1 MNPMTPLVI
10 EWTWPD
16 TPIALLIIVVG
27 ALIFRW
33 LIIRGINL
41 GTKAAIHRAE
51 QQRKHPES
59 RAQRIMAMATGAD
72 NERYEQRIS
81 TVSSLLRN
89 LTSIVV
95 GAVLALTV
103 LDVLNIPL
111 TPLLASASVGGI
123 ALAFGAQS
131 LVKDFL
137 SGIFMIMEDQY
148 GVGDLIDTGEVRG
161 TVEEVGLRVTR
172 VRDATGTVWYVR
184 NGEILKLGN
193 QSQGWSTAIIDV
205 PVAYDEDAGKVI
217 GILEQVATEIDAD
230 PAFEDVLLEKPTVA
244 GVNAVTATTM
254 SIRMM
259 AKTAPNQHWGL
270 QRTLLERSL
279 TALGK
284 AGVRSPSPNLGVLPT

>member
-1 MNPMTPLVI
+1 MKPLALTWI
-10 EWTWPD
+10 WPD
-16 TPIALLIIVVG
+16 TLISIGVIVAGALLC
-27 ALIFRW
+27 RW
-33 LIIRGINL
+33 LIVRAINV
-41 GTKAAIHRAE
+41 GTKTAIHRAE
-51 QQRKHPES
+51 HQRKHPES
-59 RAQRIMAMATGAD
+59 RAQRILAMAIGAG

-81 TVSSLLRN
+81 TVASLLRN
-89 LTSIVV
+89 LTSIIV
-95 GAVLALTV
+95 AIILILTV
-103 LDVLNIPL
+103 MDVFDIPL
-111 TPLLASASVGGI
+111 APLLASAGVGGI

-205 PVAYDEDAGKVI
+205 PVAYNENAAKVMAILDE
-217 GILEQVATEIDAD
+217 VATEIDED
-230 PAFEDVLLEKPTVA
+230 PAFKDVLLEKPTVA

-270 QRTLLERSL
+270 QRTLLEHSL

-284 AGVRSPSPNLGVLPT
+284 AGVRSPSPNLGVLPS

>member
-1 MNPMTPLVI
+1 MTPLAI
-10 EWTWPD
+10 HWIWPD
-16 TPIALLIIVVG
+16 TPITIGIILLV
-27 ALIFRW
+27 ALIGRW
-33 LIIRGINL
+33 LIVRTIKF
-41 GTKAAIHRAE
+41 GTQTAIHRAV
-51 QQRKHPES
+51 QQRTHPES
-59 RAQRIMAMATGAD
+59 RAQRILVMATGAH
-72 NERYEQRIS
+72 NERYELRIS

-89 LTSIVV
+89 LTSIVI
-95 GAVLALTV
+95 GAVVVLTIM
-103 LDVLNIPL
+103 DVLGIPL

-137 SGIFMIMEDQY
+137 SGVFMIMEDQY

-161 TVEEVGLRVTR
+161 TVEEVGLRVTK

-205 PVAYDEDAGKVI
+205 PVAYDEDAGKVMA
-217 GILEQVATEIDAD
+217 ILDKVATEIDED
-230 PAFEDVLLEKPTVA
+230 PAFKDVLLEKPTVA

-270 QRTLLERSL
+270 QRTLLEHSL

-284 AGVRSPSPNLGVLPT
+284 AGVRSPSPNLGVLPS

>member
-16 TPIALLIIVVG
+16 TPISIAIILAAGV
-27 ALIFRW
+27 ICRW
-33 LIIRGINL
+33 LIVRAIKFGSRN
-41 GTKAAIHRAE
+41 AIHRAVM
-51 QQRKHPES
+51 QRTHPNS
-59 RAQRIMAMATGAD
+59 RAQRILALGTGAG
-72 NERYEQRIS
+72 NERYEQRIQ

-89 LTSIVV
+89 LTSIVIGTV
-95 GAVLALTV
+95 VVLTV
-103 LDVLNIPL
+103 MDVLNIPL
-111 TPLLASASVGGI
+111 TPLLASAGVGGI

-148 GVGDLIDTGEVRG
+148 GVGDLIDTGEVSG
-161 TVEEVGLRVTR
+161 TVEEVGLRVIR

-193 QSQGWSTAIIDV
+193 QSQGWSTAVIDV

-217 GILEQVATEIDAD
+217 GILEEVIAEIDND
-230 PAFEDVLLEKPTVA
+230 PAYTDILLEKPTVA

-254 SIRMM
+254 TIRLT

-279 TALGK
+279 HTLGK
-284 AGVRSPSPNLGVLPT
+284 AGVRSPSPNMGTLPS

>member
-1 MNPMTPLVI
+1 MTPLAI
-10 EWTWPD
+10 RWTWPE
-16 TPIALLIIVVG
+16 TPITLGIIIVG
-27 ALIFRW
+27 ALIVRW
-33 LIIRGINL
+33 LVVRAITF
-41 GTKAAIHRAE
+41 GTKTAIHRAGL
-51 QQRKHPES
+51 QRKHPES
-59 RAQRIMAMATGAD
+59 RAQRILARATGAD
-72 NERYEQRIS
+72 NERYDLRIS
-81 TVSSLLRN
+81 TVGSLLRN
-89 LTSIVV
+89 LTSITVSVV
-95 GAVLALTV
+95 MILTV
-103 LDVLNIPL
+103 MAELGVPL

-161 TVEEVGLRVTR
+161 TVEDVGLRVTK

-205 PVAYDEDAGKVI
+205 PVAYDEDAGKVMA
-217 GILEQVATEIDAD
+217 ILEEVATAIDEDKAY
-230 PAFEDVLLEKPTVA
+230 ADVLLEKPTVA
-244 GVNAVTATTM
+244 GVNAVTATAM

-270 QRTLLERSL
+270 QRVLLERSL
-279 TALGK
+279 TALSK
-284 AGVRSPSPNLGVLPT
+284 AGVRSPSPNMGVLPT